1 MAKLGT
7 GVLASKT
14 GAAKPFTLH
23 QWLSGI
29 QVSLNCSDS
38 ACPGVEIGVRAE
50 TAGAAT
56 GAETTSSLSQ
66 SGARFAFPLR
76 LVAQPATTIMSRAA
90 TVFWGPN
97 TATLCGTTAYTQ
109 AVSTH
114 HHRSRDKR
122 ARSSFCFA
130 NLN

>member
-23 QWLSGI
+23 QWLSRI

-50 TAGAAT
+50 TAGAAA

-66 SGARFAFPLR
+66 FGARTKLR
-76 LVAQPATTIMSRAA
+76 RGLVAQPAATITSRAA
-90 TVFWGPN
+90 IAFSGLN
-97 TATLCGTTAYTQ
+97 TPTLCGTAAYTQ

-114 HHRSRDKR
+114 HHRSLKG
-122 ARSSFCFA
+122 ACWMY
-130 NLN
+130 